1 VNKWIKARSS
11 PNGPTIWSHSFLIR
25 WLRFATEIHKKVA
38 HSRTLALS
46 RSSPRSAVSLPRRLP
61 STSNAISFPS
71 PSSFYL
77 PYPAKQQRQ
86 LMTTTTAWSNP
97 SRPAH
102 LRSDSIGNVGASR
115 KKGRYWRPAHSGRS
129 TSEPAGRRCI
139 MSRWRPPISSRRI
152 NRPCLSSA
160 GYGRGNSSA
169 LFVLLRKLSSTLP
182 VRAPP
187 WPCSFFS
194 GGSPWTVAPQSTALL
209 VSMLTCSCP
218 ALQNWY
224 LSLLACREYYVTLD
238 TPNVWCCVL

>member
-1 VNKWIKARSS
+1 MKARSS
-11 PNGPTIWSHSFLIR
+11 PNGPIIWSHSFSIR
-25 WLRFATEIHKKVA
+25 WLKFATEIHKKVA

-61 STSNAISFPS
+61 SASNAISFPS

-86 LMTTTTAWSNP
+86 LMTTATAWSNP

-102 LRSDSIGNVGASR
+102 LRSDSIGDGSASS
-115 KKGRYWRPAHSGRS
+115 KKGRYQRLAHSGRS
-129 TSEPAGRRCI
+129 ASEPAGRRCI

-169 LFVLLRKLSSTLP
+169 HLFVLLRKLSSTLP

-194 GGSPWTVAPQSTALL
+194 AAAPGLWLLNLLPFSSLCWPAPVRRYKIGISLCLPVVST
-209 VSMLTCSCP
+209 M
-218 ALQNWY
+218 
-224 LSLLACREYYVTLD
+224 
-238 TPNVWCCVL
+238 